1 MSKTKEPPIKTISID
16 RINILNPRVRNQK
29 IFESI
34 AKNIKDVGLK
44 RPITVREGSSVRGK
58 DYDLVCGQGRMEA
71 FIQMGRK
78 TIPAIV
84 IDASEE
90 EALLKSLVENLAR
103 RQHRT
108 MDLLQAVEI
117 LKSQGYD
124 NKDIAAKTGLS
135 KDYINGVLFLL
146 EHGEQRLLA
155 AVEAGTIPI
164 TVAVQ
169 IATSP
174 NDDVQI
180 ALQEAYDS
188 NLLRGKKLVEAKKML
203 EQRKRFGKISH
214 GGGHGNHRHRG
225 SAQITAHE
233 VLKIYEKEV
242 DRKRVLTRKANAADN
257 AMVFITEA
265 LRRLLKDKAF
275 KNILEAEE
283 LTNMPKP
290 LADLCA
296 GKSSGLQGSA

>member
-1 MSKTKEPPIKTISID
+1 
-16 RINILNPRVRNQK
+16 
-29 IFESI
+29 
-34 AKNIKDVGLK
+34 
-44 RPITVREGSSVRGK
+44 
-58 DYDLVCGQGRMEA
+58 
-71 FIQMGRK
+71 
-78 TIPAIV
+78 
-84 IDASEE
+84 
-90 EALLKSLVENLAR
+90 
-103 RQHRT
+103 